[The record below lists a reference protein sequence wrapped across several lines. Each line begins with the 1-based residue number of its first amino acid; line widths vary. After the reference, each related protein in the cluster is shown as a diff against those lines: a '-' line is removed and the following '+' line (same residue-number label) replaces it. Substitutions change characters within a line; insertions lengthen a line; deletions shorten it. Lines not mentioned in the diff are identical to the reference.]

1 MLEAVLSET
10 QKAMV
15 REIRSCLSEAAEA
28 LAASDASE
36 EDRRSLAKSIEQ
48 LDELFLLV
56 VVGEFNAGKSALINA
71 ILGTDLLSEGVTPT
85 TSKIQLISWGERPE
99 RSALGP
105 SIERVAVPAP
115 LLREVNIVDT
125 PGTNA
130 LNREHEAITSRFVPR
145 SDLVL
150 FVTSADRPFS
160 ESERRFLDGIRS
172 WGKKILFIIN
182 KKDILDGPRQVQEVA
197 AYVATQAH
205 KMLGITP
212 QIFPVSARWGR
223 EARAAGDEDALEGSG
238 LPAIERYL
246 HDTLDESERLR
257 LKLLNPLG
265 VATNLVGSLLEDVTG
280 QLELLK
286 EDFAALDDIER
297 QLVAYRADIHRE
309 FDLRLADIDNVLHQ
323 MEVRGL
329 EFFDETIRLGRLPD
343 LVRKERIRAEFER
356 KVIAEAPRE
365 IEQKVESIIDWLVES
380 DIRQWQAVVE
390 HVNRRRSHH
399 AGRIVGHVGA
409 RFESDRSR
417 LLETVGRAA
426 REGMESY
433 DRETEAARMA
443 ADVQQAVAGT
453 ALVEAGA
460 VGLGAT
466 VALIASSTAAD
477 VTGLLAAG
485 VMATLGLFIIP
496 AKRARAKRNLRERI
510 AATRTELMGAITEQ
524 FRREADTSLARIR
537 ETIAPYTRF
546 VRSEREHLE
555 GRRQLFQ
562 EILGRLQALRDHVA
576 SQTS

>member
-1 MLEAVLSET
+1 MLETVLSET
-10 QKAMV
+10 QKELV
-15 REIRSCLSEAAEA
+15 RQVRAALAEAAEI
-28 LAASDASE
+28 LAASDARE
-36 EDRRSLAKSIEQ
+36 DDRRSLGQSIGQ

-56 VVGEFNAGKSALINA
+56 VVGEFNAGKSALINS
-71 ILGTDLLSEGVTPT
+71 ILGGELLTEGVTPT
-85 TSKIQLISWGERPE
+85 TSKIQLITWGEQPS
-99 RSALGP
+99 RSTLGP
-105 SIERVAVPAP
+105 AIDRVSFPAP
-115 LLREVNIVDT
+115 LLREVDIVDT

-130 LNREHEAITSRFVPR
+130 LNREHEAITARFVPR

-160 ESERRFLDGIRS
+160 ESERMFLEGIRN

-182 KKDILDGPRQVQEVA
+182 KKDILEGPLQVQEVA
-197 AYVATQAH
+197 EYVTTQAQR
-205 KMLGITP
+205 MLGITP
-212 QIFPVSARWGR
+212 HVFPVSARW
-223 EARAAGDEDALEGSG
+223 ARGARTAGDEDALEGSG

-246 HDTLDESERLR
+246 RDTLDETERLR
-257 LKLLNPLG
+257 LKLLNPIG
-265 VATNLVGSLLEDVTG
+265 VATSLVGGLLDDVTG

-286 EDFAALDDIER
+286 EDFTALDDIER
-297 QLVAYRADIHRE
+297 QLEAYRADIDRE
-309 FDLRLADIDNVLHQ
+309 FKLRLADIDNVLHQ

-343 LVRKERIRAEFER
+343 LVRKERIRSQFER
-356 KVIAEAPRE
+356 MVIADAPQE
-365 IEQKVESIIDWLVES
+365 IERKVESIIDWLVES

-390 HVNRRRSHH
+390 HVNLRRSRH
-399 AGRIVGHVGA
+399 ADRIVGHVGA
-409 RFESDRSR
+409 RFESDRTR

-426 REGMESY
+426 REGMEGY
-433 DRETEAARMA
+433 DRETEASRMA

-466 VALIASSTAAD
+466 VALIASSTVAD

-496 AKRARAKRNLRERI
+496 AKRARAKKNLRERI
-510 AATRTELMGAITEQ
+510 GATRTELMGAITEQ
-524 FRREADTSLARIR
+524 FHREADSSLARIR

-555 GRRQLFQ
+555 KRR
-562 EILGRLQALRDHVA
+562 ERLQDIAARLTALEQRTR
-576 SQTS
+576 SL

>member
-1 MLEAVLSET
+1 MLETILSET
-10 QKAMV
+10 QKALV
-15 REIRSCLSEAAEA
+15 RELRACLAEAAEV
-28 LAASDASE
+28 LAASDARE
-36 EDRRSLAKSIEQ
+36 EDRRSLTQSIQQ

-71 ILGTDLLSEGVTPT
+71 ILGTELLAEGVTPT
-85 TSKIQLISWGERPE
+85 TSRIQVIGWGEE
-99 RSALGP
+99 HSRSTLGP
-105 SIERVAVPAP
+105 VMDRVTVPAP
-115 LLREVNIVDT
+115 LLREVEIVDT

-130 LNREHEAITSRFVPR
+130 LDREHEAITARFIPR

-160 ESERRFLDGIRS
+160 ESERQFLEGIRS

-182 KKDILDGPRQVQEVA
+182 KKDILDGPRQVQEVVE
-197 AYVATQAH
+197 YVATQAQR
-205 KMLGITP
+205 MLGLTP
-212 QIFPVSARWGR
+212 QIFAVSARWAR

-238 LPAIERYL
+238 LPSIERFL
-246 HDTLDESERLR
+246 LDTLDETERLR
-257 LKLLNPLG
+257 LKLLNPIG
-265 VATNLVGSLLEDVTG
+265 VATSLVGGLLDDVAG

-286 EDFAALDDIER
+286 EDFTALDDIER
-297 QLVAYRADIHRE
+297 QLETYRADIDRE
-309 FDLRLADIDNVLHQ
+309 FELRLADIDNVLHQ

-356 KVIAEAPRE
+356 KVIADAPQE
-365 IEQKVESIIDWLVES
+365 IERKVESIIDWLVES

-390 HVNRRRSHH
+390 HVNLRRSRH
-399 AGRIVGHVGA
+399 ADRIVGHVGA

-426 REGMESY
+426 RQGMESY

-496 AKRARAKRNLRERI
+496 AKRARAKKNLRERI

-524 FRREADTSLARIR
+524 FHKEADTSLARIR

-546 VRSEREHLE
+546 VRSERDHLE
-555 GRRQLFQ
+555 KRRTRLS
-562 EILGRLQALRDHVA
+562 EISERLNALEEQVR
-576 SQTS
+576 SL

>member
-1 MLEAVLSET
+1 MLETVLSET
-10 QKAMV
+10 QKELV
-15 REIRSCLSEAAEA
+15 REVRSCLAEAADV
-28 LAASDASE
+28 LAASDARE
-36 EDRRSLAKSIEQ
+36 EDRRSLGQSIQQ

-56 VVGEFNAGKSALINA
+56 VVGEFNAGKSALINS
-71 ILGTDLLSEGVTPT
+71 ILGTELLREGVTPT
-85 TSKIQLISWGERPE
+85 TSRIQLITWGEQHS
-99 RSALGP
+99 RSTVGP
-105 SIERVAVPAP
+105 AMDRVTVPAP
-115 LLREVNIVDT
+115 LLREVEIVDT

-130 LNREHEAITSRFVPR
+130 LDREHEAITARFVPR

-150 FVTSADRPFS
+150 FITSADRPFS
-160 ESERRFLDGIRS
+160 ESERQFLEDIRN

-182 KKDILDGPRQVQEVA
+182 KKDILGGPRQVQEVVE
-197 AYVATQAH
+197 YVATQAH
-205 KMLGITP
+205 RMLGITP
-212 QIFPVSARWGR
+212 QVFPVSARWAR
-223 EARAAGDEDALEGSG
+223 EARSAGDEDALEGSG
-238 LPAIERYL
+238 LPAIERFL
-246 HDTLDESERLR
+246 QDTLDETERLR
-257 LKLLNPLG
+257 LKLLNPIG
-265 VATNLVGSLLEDVTG
+265 VAASLVGGLLEDVTG

-297 QLVAYRADIHRE
+297 QLGAYRTDIDRE
-309 FDLRLADIDNVLHQ
+309 FGLRLADIDNVLHQ

-343 LVRKERIRAEFER
+343 LIRKERIRSEFEQ
-356 KVIAEAPRE
+356 KVIADAPQE
-365 IEQKVESIIDWLVES
+365 IERKVESIIDWLVES

-390 HVNRRRSHH
+390 HVNLRRSHH
-399 AGRIVGHVGA
+399 ADRIVGHVGA

-426 REGMESY
+426 RQGMESY

-443 ADVQQAVAGT
+443 NDVQQAVAGT

-496 AKRARAKRNLRERI
+496 AKRARAKKNLRERI

-524 FRREADTSLARIR
+524 FHREADSSLARIR

-555 GRRQLFQ
+555 KRRDRLSG
-562 EILGRLQALRDHVA
+562 IRDRLQALEERVR
-576 SQTS
+576 SL